1 MDSSTVSVPGAEKV
15 APAGTTQYSAV
26 LVPALPVRT
35 SIRLASMACLAS
47 PPDRY
52 ALELTAR
59 SPARFL
65 RFSPGSALPTITS
78 LASGSCCSRA
88 ATSSSIALQV
98 LSTRQGLT
106 LLGKSHSLNLLASGG
121 GGGGTS
127 TVTWVEAGA
136 VRPRESV
143 QVALTVMGPA
153 DAPVVLR
160 VAVPPSP
167 EMLPPLAVQAL
178 MVTGTLSAL
187 VQLQVMVEGVPA

>member
-1 MDSSTVSVPGAEKV
+1 MDSSTVAVPEPETV

-35 SIRLASMACLAS
+35 SIRVASMACLAS

-65 RFSPGSALPTITS
+65 RFSPGSALPTMTS
-78 LASGSCCSRA
+78 LASGSCCSRW
-88 ATSSSIALQV
+88 ATSSRMALHV
-98 LSTRQGLT
+98 LSTRHGFT
-106 LLGKSHSLNLLASGG
+106 LLGKSHSLSLLASGG

-127 TVTWVEAGA
+127 TVTVLELAA

-143 QVALTVMGPA
+143 HVAFTVIGPA
-153 DAPVVLR
+153 PAPVVLR

-167 EMLPPLAVQAL
+167 E
-178 MVTGTLSAL
+178 
-187 VQLQVMVEGVPA
+187 